1 MYQLPSSYPDSS
13 NFSYILYH
21 AYVARMANTW
31 WPLIPVL
38 TNTAKWHRGHQLN
51 YHMQKRHLS
60 GSRRNLLS
68 HFTKFGLGTMTY
80 IYFYLHGLVQLKV

>member
-38 TNTAKWHRGHQLN
+38 TNTAKWHRGHQLK
-51 YHMQKRHLS
+51 YHTCKNVIFQAVDVTCLAISQK
-60 GSRRNLLS
+60 
-68 HFTKFGLGTMTY
+68 
-80 IYFYLHGLVQLKV
+80 LV